1 MSKKFQLQIPEPC
14 HEDWNKM
21 TPVDKGRFCDS
32 CQKSVVDFT
41 GMSDKQLVAF
51 FKKPST
57 GSVCGR
63 FHNDQLER
71 DIAFPKKRIP
81 WFKYMLQICLPV
93 FIANTKA
100 ISQGKPQLKINEL
113 TITCP
118 KPDSNK
124 IEMVVGQMA
133 LPPMKSRLQGRVM
146 DEDDNA
152 IPFATVIIRGTKQGV
167 NCDADGYFNLK
178 VKPKDKF
185 VTIIAS
191 SIGYEQ
197 KEKTISNNDGSM
209 NKIVLAKEA
218 TVLDE
223 VVVTANMGK
232 IVCRQLS
239 QGFVTTPIDQT
250 LLAGTL
256 GGISVTYIKEDSI
269 LTTIRGF
276 FIKDSLKVYPNPARS
291 GSVIKIEIKNV
302 ETGEM
307 QIELLNLQGQLISS
321 SVTNIFEKN
330 PIITYQ
336 LPNIIAGSYFIRIA
350 KRESGKTQTEKIII
364 Q

>member
-14 HEDWNKM
+14 HEDWSKM
-21 TPVDKGRFCDS
+21 TPVEQGRFCGS
-32 CQKSVVDFT
+32 CQKAVVDFT
-41 GMSDKQLVAF
+41 GMSDMQLVAF

-63 FHNDQLER
+63 FYNDQLDR

-113 TITCP
+113 TETCT

-133 LPPMKSRLQGRVM
+133 LPPMKSRLQGRVI
-146 DEDDNA
+146 DEDGNA

-269 LTTIRGF
+269 LTTIKSF
-276 FIKDSLKVYPNPARS
+276 FVKDSLKVYPNPARG

-321 SVTNIFEKN
+321 SLTNIFEKN
-330 PIITYQ
+330 SNITYQ
-336 LPNIIAGSYFIRIA
+336 LPNILAGSYFIRIT
-350 KRESGKTQTEKIII
+350 KRKSGKTQTEKIII